1 MTDLFPKSIM
11 VHIPAVSN
19 TAGETVSS
27 MVYSA
32 ITATGDVTASATQS
46 GIELAGILIGYGTE
60 LIAGPMAGATVRCA
74 ANSYSCITKH
84 AISKG
89 SRIGAIG
96 ASLLA
101 YTGVA
106 LTTTAMYHGGNAIV
120 QGSNSLYKFYQP
132 TSIELKTLNTIK

>member
-11 VHIPAVSN
+11 IHIPAASN
-19 TAGETVSS
+19 TAGETVSY

-32 ITATGDVTASATQS
+32 ITSTGDVTASATQS

-60 LIAGPMAGATVRCA
+60 LIAGPIAGATVRCA

-84 AISKG
+84 AISKS

-106 LTTTAMYHGGNAIV
+106 LTTTAMYHGGNAIIH
-120 QGSNSLYKFYQP
+120 GSNSLYKFYQ
-132 TSIELKTLNTIK
+132 SK